1 VIRHWPT
8 TRADRQ
14 VTLVTYLDH
23 KWSPDGELDGY
34 AQYRES
40 VNLLVGA
47 LRLCD
52 HDASAFDVGPTP
64 ALLAEKLNPDVT
76 VFNYVERVNSQRG
89 SQPWYV
95 ADVART
101 TGARYIG
108 PSARTLALVTD
119 KAGSKAACAGVL
131 NTPPSVVVR
140 ELPFDCAAAIEDLR
154 LPAIVK
160 PNYEAG
166 SRGISDDVVVD
177 SIPALRRAV
186 VEQLRRYPLGVLVE
200 EFIDGEDVTVGFVEI
215 GGECV
220 CLPPV
225 LYRPE
230 ALRESQR
237 RMYDYTAK
245 NALDYRE
252 AQRAGRH
259 AECPAPLPTGVVA
272 ELESAT
278 RSAAAA
284 LGVRGFGRA
293 DFRLSHGTQVHFLE
307 MNALPDIDLTAGFAI
322 ASQVAGVSLDTV
334 VRAVVDSYGERTGA
348 AALGGAGGDA
358 GS

>member
-1 VIRHWPT
+1 MF
-8 TRADRQ
+8 
-14 VTLVTYLDH
+14 VTYLDH
-23 KWSPDGELDGY
+23 RWSADGELDGY

-40 VNLLVGA
+40 VDLLAGA
-47 LRLCD
+47 LRLCG
-52 HDASAFDVGPTP
+52 HDASPFDVGPTP
-64 ALLAEKLNPDVT
+64 ALLTEKLNPDVT
-76 VFNYVERVNSQRG
+76 VFNFVERVNYQRRTQ
-89 SQPWYV
+89 SWYV
-95 ADVART
+95 PHVAGT

-119 KAGSKAACAGVL
+119 KARSKAACASVL
-131 NTPPSVVVR
+131 HTPPSVVVR
-140 ELPFDCAAAIEDLR
+140 ELPSGPGDAIDALR

-160 PNYEAG
+160 PNSEAG
-166 SRGISDDVVVD
+166 SCGISDDVVVD
-177 SIPALRRAV
+177 SFSALRRAV
-186 VEQLRRYPLGVLVE
+186 VEQLRRFPLGVLVE
-200 EFIDGEDVTVGFVEI
+200 EFIEGEDVTVGFVEI

-230 ALRESQR
+230 TLRESQR
-237 RMYDYTAK
+237 RMYDYAAK
-245 NALDYRE
+245 NALDHRE

-259 AECPAPLPTGVVA
+259 AECPAPVPTEVAA

-293 DFRLSHGTQVHFLE
+293 DFRLSHGAQVHFLE
-307 MNALPDIDLTAGFAI
+307 MNALPDIDATAGFAI
-322 ASQVAGVSLDTV
+322 ASQVAGMSLDTV

-348 AALGGAGGDA
+348 AALGRTGGDP